1 MRSWSMVEAVVQ
13 WWKGRTIQLQKVEK
27 DSSRMNTCTLH
38 PLLEYPEIL
47 RYFDHSEMV
56 PG

>member
-1 MRSWSMVEAVVQ
+1 MVEAVDQ
-13 WWKGRTIQLQKVEK
+13 WWKGKTIQLQKVEK